1 MTAESIIVGRSAD
14 RAAFF
19 TRAGII
25 VSLLAVAVITR
36 AGRIGDPTIHM
47 DEQFYLLIADRMWHG
62 ALPYVDI
69 WERKPILLL
78 LIYAALRP
86 LSADGI
92 VAYQIGA
99 LAFAAATAYVIVLI
113 ARRFA
118 GQAGAWLAGVAY
130 LIYLP
135 LLSGAGGQSPVFY
148 NLFMALGALEVIRA
162 GEAADTAGIWRH
174 GLRCMAWAG
183 LAIQVKYTAA
193 VEGVGFGLW
202 LMTLLIRRNA
212 GLDAR
217 TIKRIALWIA
227 TALAPTLFALGAY
240 VAIGHGQEFVQTNF
254 LSIFE
259 KRHVAGESSLP
270 FLRSTLAQLAPLL
283 AIAIPAAVKAR
294 RDGAADAPWRF
305 LALWIAFAVA
315 GFAVIGNFYDHYAL
329 PLLVPLI
336 VLCAPLLG
344 TRRGGAAALALFCWC
359 AFVLAGVPT
368 TGSRDADQ
376 ARIAALVDAARP
388 YAAQGCLYL
397 NDGPPIVYL
406 LTHSCLPTRYAFPSH
421 LNEADEAPA
430 TDATPA
436 MAALLA
442 RRPSAIFVADKPMN
456 HARNATTAAMLAA
469 ALANGYRR
477 VAVLPDVIPQSVQ
490 ILYVRNDL
498 LPSSSPA
505 SRSDAEDGDHP

>member
-1 MTAESIIVGRSAD
+1 MTAESIIVGRSTD
-14 RAAFF
+14 RATL
-19 TRAGII
+19 TRVAIV
-25 VSLLAVAVITR
+25 VSLLVVAIVTR
-36 AGRIGDPTIHM
+36 GGRIGDPAIHV

-99 LAFAAATAYVIVLI
+99 LAFATATAYVIVLI

-118 GQAGAWLAGVAY
+118 NQAGAWLAGVTY

-162 GEAADTAGIWRH
+162 GEAADAAAVWRH
-174 GLRCMAWAG
+174 GLRAMAWAG

-193 VEGVGFGLW
+193 VEGIGFGLW
-202 LMTLLIRRNA
+202 LMMLLIRRNP
-212 GLDAR
+212 GVDGR
-217 TIKRIALWIA
+217 TIKRIALWIL
-227 TALAPTLFALGAY
+227 TALAPTLLAFGFY
-240 VAIGHGQEFVQTNF
+240 VCIGHGREFVQTNV

-259 KRHVAGESSLP
+259 KRHIESGLP
-270 FLRSTLAQLAPLL
+270 FLGSTLAQLAPLL
-283 AIAIPAAVKAR
+283 AIAIPSAITAR
-294 RDGAADAPWRF
+294 RDGAPDAPWRF
-305 LALWIAFAVA
+305 LALWIAFAVVGSA
-315 GFAVIGNFYDHYAL
+315 FIGNFFDFYAL
-329 PLLVPLI
+329 PLLVPLA

-344 TRRGGAAALALFCWC
+344 TLVGGTAALALFGWC
-359 AFVLAGVPT
+359 AVVLAGIPT
-368 TGSRDADQ
+368 TRARDADQ

-388 YAAQGCLYL
+388 YAARGCIYL

-406 LTHSCLPTRYAFPSH
+406 LTHSCLPSRYAFPPN

-430 TDATPA
+430 TDAARA
-436 MAALLA
+436 MTALLA
-442 RRPSAIFVADKPMN
+442 SRPSAIFVADKVMN
-456 HARNATTAAMLAA
+456 HVRNATNAALLDA
-469 ALANGYRR
+469 ALAANYRR
-477 VAVLPDVIPQSVQ
+477 VAVLPDVVPQSAQ

-498 LPSSSPA
+498 VSSSSPT
-505 SRSDAEDGDHP
+505 SR

>member
-1 MTAESIIVGRSAD
+1 MTAESIIIGRSTD
-14 RAAFF
+14 RAVFF

-25 VSLLAVAVITR
+25 FSLLAVALIAR
-36 AGRIGDPTIHM
+36 YGRIGDPAIHM
-47 DEQFYLLIADRMWHG
+47 DEQFYLLVGDRIWHG

-69 WERKPILLL
+69 WDRKPIGLF

-118 GQAGAWLAGVAY
+118 NPAGAFIAGVAY

-162 GEAADTAGIWRH
+162 GEAADAAGVWRH
-174 GLRCMAWAG
+174 GLRCMIWAG

-193 VEGVGFGLW
+193 VEGGGFGLW
-202 LMTLLIRRNA
+202 LTTLLIRRNA
-212 GLDAR
+212 GVDAGAV
-217 TIKRIALWIA
+217 KLIALWIA
-227 TALAPTLFALGAY
+227 TALAPTLLALAAY
-240 VAIGHGQEFVQTNF
+240 VLIGHGHEFVQANF
-254 LSIFE
+254 LSIFA
-259 KRHVAGESSLP
+259 RHHVADESSLP

-283 AIAIPAAVKAR
+283 AVALPSGIKAWH
-294 RDGAADAPWRF
+294 DGAAGAPWRF
-305 LALWIAFAVA
+305 LTLWIAFAIA
-315 GFAVIGNFYDHYAL
+315 GFVAIGNFYDHYAL

-336 VLCAPLLG
+336 VLCAPLFG
-344 TRRGGAAALALFCWC
+344 TLVGGAAALALFGWC
-359 AFVLAGVPT
+359 AVVSAGIAS

-376 ARIAALVDAARP
+376 ARIAALVEAARA

-406 LTHSCLPTRYAFPSH
+406 LTHSCLPTRYVFPSH

-430 TDATPA
+430 TDAAPA

-442 RRPSAIFVADKPMN
+442 SRPSAIFVADKPMN
-456 HARNATTAAMLAA
+456 HARNATTAALLDA
-469 ALANGYRR
+469 ALATGYRR
-477 VAVLPDVIPQSVQ
+477 VAVLPDVIPNSAQV
-490 ILYVRNDL
+490 LYVRNDL
-498 LPSSSPA
+498 LPASPA
-505 SRSDAEDGDHP
+505 PTRE